1 MKYLAMAA
9 GLAALMA
16 AAIWHG
22 MQPAAESQNLPD
34 LPAVHAEQAA
44 LLQITAPGSRVRLHR
59 EKGEW
64 FVDGEARVRANGE
77 AVEKLLADLSAMRPV
92 RLLTRNSE
100 RYAELGLGEDAV
112 RLTLTDDSQAVL
124 ADIFI
129 GKQGTDILSTYIRF
143 ADMDAVL
150 AVDRTLVWQVR
161 RSQEGWFAPEPVP
174 EEEKE
179 LSI

>member
-1 MKYLAMAA
+1 MAA
-9 GLAALMA
+9 GLAVLMA
-16 AAIWHG
+16 VAIWYG
-22 MQPAAESQNLPD
+22 MRPAAELQNLPE
-34 LPAVHAEQAA
+34 LPAVHAERAVG
-44 LLQITAPGSRVRLHR
+44 LQITATGSRVVLRR
-59 EKGEW
+59 DKGEW
-64 FVDGEARVRANGE
+64 FVDGEAKVQANGE

-100 RYAELGLGEDAV
+100 RYAGLGLGEDAV
-112 RLTLTDDSQAVL
+112 HLTLTDGSQVVL

-129 GKQGTDILSTYIRF
+129 GKQGTDLLSTYIRF

-161 RSQEGWFAPEPVP
+161 RSREGWLAPEPVQ
-174 EEEKE
+174 EKAKE